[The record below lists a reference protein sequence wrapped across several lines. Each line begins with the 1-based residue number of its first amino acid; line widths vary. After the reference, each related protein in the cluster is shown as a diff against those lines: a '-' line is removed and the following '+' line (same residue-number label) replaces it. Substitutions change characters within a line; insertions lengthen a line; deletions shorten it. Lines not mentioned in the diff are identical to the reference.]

1 MNSVARHQALAPEVN
16 WPSLS
21 NVYLFGN
28 GKGGVGKTTS
38 ACHFSA
44 YAAMVGAPTLMVDLN
59 GQGNV
64 ATLLGFSDTEQDDAG
79 RNLFSAVTTGAPL
92 TPVKDVREN
101 LDVVPGGAFVRKI
114 IPVLMG
120 EMATADGMKG
130 AYLSLAVALQ
140 KISSQYRMIIIDSP
154 PENTPLLRLA
164 LCAARF
170 VAIPMLTNDLSRTGL
185 FEIAGDIRDM
195 RELNPYLTLLAVF
208 IFGSDTR
215 SASIREAFIEEVTHD
230 LGSSRDALL
239 TEFVNADGETEPL
252 FIRHSEAVARQMPR
266 YGKLAHELEDAMPGN
281 RKRIS
286 KTTMPLAKDFD
297 NLCRAILTRAQT
309 QQAKMIS
316 EGVWP

>member
-1 MNSVARHQALAPEVN
+1 MISVARHEALVPDVS

-21 NVYLFGN
+21 NVYVFGN
-28 GKGGVGKTTS
+28 GKGGVGKTTCTS
-38 ACHFSA
+38 HFGA
-44 YAAMVGAPTLMVDLN
+44 FTAMVGAPTLLVDLN

-64 ATLLGFSDTEQDDAG
+64 ATLLGFSGTEQDDGG
-79 RNLFSAVTTGAPL
+79 RNLFSAVTTGALL
-92 TPVKDVREN
+92 TPVKGIREN
-101 LDVVPGGAFVRKI
+101 LDVVPGGPFVRKI
-114 IPVLMG
+114 NPVLMG
-120 EMATADGMKG
+120 EMATPDGMKH
-130 AYLSLAVALQ
+130 AYLSLALALQ

-154 PENTPLLRLA
+154 PENPTLLRLA

-170 VAIPMLTNDLSRTGL
+170 VAIPMLTNALSRTGL
-185 FEIAGDIRDM
+185 FEIAQDIRDM

-208 IFGSDTR
+208 IFGSDAR
-215 SASIREAFIEEVTHD
+215 SASIREEFIEEVADD

-239 TEFVNADGETEPL
+239 TEFINADGKPEPI
-252 FIRHSEAVARQMPR
+252 FIRHSEAVAKQMPK
-266 YGKLAHELEDAMPGN
+266 YGLLAHELEDAMPGN

-286 KTTMPLAKDFD
+286 KTTMPVAKDFD

>member
-1 MNSVARHQALAPEVN
+1 MNSVARHQALAPDVH
-16 WPSLS
+16 WPSLN

-38 ACHFSA
+38 ACHFA
-44 YAAMVGAPTLMVDLN
+44 AFVAMVGAPTLIVDLN

-64 ATLLGFSDTEQDDAG
+64 ATLLGFSGTEQDDAG
-79 RNLFSAVTTGAPL
+79 RNLFSAVTAGAPL
-92 TPVKDVREN
+92 TPVKGVREN

-140 KISSQYRMIIIDSP
+140 KISSQYRIIIIDSP

-208 IFGSDTR
+208 IFGSDAR
-215 SASIREAFIEEVTHD
+215 SAGIRETFIDEVAGD
-230 LGSSRDALL
+230 LGASRDALL
-239 TEFVNADGETEPL
+239 TEFINDDGEPERI
-252 FIRHSEAVARQMPR
+252 FIRHSEAVARQMPK
-266 YGKLAHELEDAMPGN
+266 YGLLAHELEDAMPGN

-297 NLCRAILTRAQT
+297 NLCRAILTRAQA